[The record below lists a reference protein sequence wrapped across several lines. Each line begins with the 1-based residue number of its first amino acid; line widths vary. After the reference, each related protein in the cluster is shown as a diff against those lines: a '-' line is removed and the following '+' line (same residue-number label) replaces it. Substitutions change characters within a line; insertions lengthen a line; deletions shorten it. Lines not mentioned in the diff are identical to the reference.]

1 MSVPIL
7 QGKLSKANE
16 GQPELAAAGPVP
28 NAIAKP

>member
-16 GQPELAAAGPVP
+16 GQTEPATGGPALSATVNP
-28 NAIAKP
+28 